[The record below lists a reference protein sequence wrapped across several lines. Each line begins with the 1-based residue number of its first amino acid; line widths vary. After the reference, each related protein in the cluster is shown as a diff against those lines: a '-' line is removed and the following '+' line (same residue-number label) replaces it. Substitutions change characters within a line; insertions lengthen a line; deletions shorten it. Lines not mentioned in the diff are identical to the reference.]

1 VSFVFFVVKKE
12 SEFSMTHTTADV
24 VICGAGI
31 AGIAAA
37 YALTVQH
44 GVKDV
49 ALVDER
55 PPLSLTSDKSTEC
68 YRNWWPG
75 PGDAMVSLMNRSIDL
90 LEEWA
95 RASGNVFNLNR
106 RGYVY
111 ATAAPERIAE
121 FRRAG
126 EEAAALGAGPLRI
139 HTGQPGRTPYHPAP
153 AEGFEGQP
161 TGADLILDQS
171 LIREHFPYLSDQT
184 AAVIHA
190 RRCGWFSAQQ
200 LGMYLLERAREHGAS
215 VVAARVEAVE
225 LSDSRV
231 EGVRLNGGGGPSK
244 IVTPHFVNAAGP
256 FLNTVGK
263 MIGVELPVYSE
274 LHAKLNFAD
283 HLGVIPS
290 HAPFL
295 IWADAQRVPWAD
307 EEREFLQESD
317 ETRWMLEQFP
327 PGAHTRPDGP
337 AASPIRLM
345 LWDYHNQ
352 PVEPVPA
359 PTFDPNFPD
368 VVLRGLATMIPGLR
382 AYFDRPPKPV
392 VDGGYYT
399 KTRENRLLAGP
410 LPVRG
415 AYVLGALSGYGLM
428 AAPAA
433 GELLAAH
440 ITGSALPPYAR
451 WFSLERYADPDYQTL
466 LENWGST
473 GQL

>member
-1 VSFVFFVVKKE
+1 MNTDNK
-12 SEFSMTHTTADV
+12 TIADV

-49 ALVDER
+49 VLVDER

-75 PGDAMVSLMNRSIDL
+75 PGDAMVGLMNRSLDL
-90 LEEWA
+90 FEDLA
-95 RASGNVFNLNR
+95 RDSGNVFNLNR

-111 ATAAPERIAE
+111 ATADPARITA
-121 FRRAG
+121 FQRAG
-126 EEAAALGAGPLRI
+126 EEAATLGAGPLRI
-139 HTGQPGRTPYHPAP
+139 HTGRPGDPPYQPAP
-153 AEGFEGQP
+153 AEGYENQP
-161 TGADLILDQS
+161 AGADLILDQR
-171 LIREHFPYLSDQT
+171 LIREHFPYLSEKT

-200 LGMYLLERAREHGAS
+200 AGMYLLERAKERGAR
-215 VVAARVEAVE
+215 VVAASVASVEVAANRVEA
-225 LSDSRV
+225 
-231 EGVRLNGGGGPSK
+231 VRLNGGGGLSK

-256 FLNTVGK
+256 FLNKVGE
-263 MIGVELPVYSE
+263 MIGVALPVYSE
-274 LHAKLNFAD
+274 LHAKLNFTD
-283 HLGVIPS
+283 HLGVIPP
-290 HAPFL
+290 HAPFI
-295 IWADAQRVPWAD
+295 IWADPQYVPWAE
-307 EEREFLQESD
+307 EERAYLEESE

-327 PGAHTRPDGP
+327 AGIHTRPDGP
-337 AASPIRLM
+337 AASPVRLM

-352 PVEPVPA
+352 PVEPVPTPA
-359 PTFDPNFPD
+359 FDPNFPD
-368 VVLRGLATMIPGLR
+368 LVLRGLSTMIPGLR

-399 KTRENRLLAGP
+399 KTKENRLLASP

-415 AYVLGALSGYGLM
+415 AYVIGALSGYGLM

-433 GELLAAH
+433 GELLAAY
-440 ITGSALPPYAR
+440 ITSMPLPYYAR
-451 WFSLERYADPDYQTL
+451 WFSLERYSDPEYQRL